1 MPPPVQISDFGSLS
15 RIGLNRRKNIG
26 PHEFWLSHCQTKS
39 DNQHRFTNHQLK
51 LFVSD
56 IWNRDNIPPSCSL
69 IRHSPDSYTLI
80 CRYVLSDID
89 SWSESSFCSESS
101 GKSEL
106 QPAETISNKQVKGS
120 FVDLR
125 TFGPNEVYLYC
136 WGKELCFLFLT
147 ETTDGVSSSRQ
158 EKWWRE
164 KRCSWKFVRV
174 LVNSQGQ
181 SRICWKLWDSDT

>member
-1 MPPPVQISDFGSLS
+1 MKLERELERAKRGREEIWSYLDIIWTNRAIPQSLS
-15 RIGLNRRKNIG
+15 RLKI
-26 PHEFWLSHCQTKS
+26 SHKE
-39 DNQHRFTNHQLK
+39 
-51 LFVSD
+51 
-56 IWNRDNIPPSCSL
+56 
-69 IRHSPDSYTLI
+69 DSYTLI

-136 WGKELCFLFLT
+136 
-147 ETTDGVSSSRQ
+147 
-158 EKWWRE
+158 
-164 KRCSWKFVRV
+164 
-174 LVNSQGQ
+174 
-181 SRICWKLWDSDT
+181 